1 MFLDINMEDMDGL
14 EAAGK
19 IKAECPKV
27 HIVLVTACVN
37 YAPDGYKVKASRF
50 FLKDDLEQTLPE
62 CVVKQKESIMQTSRD
77 KRLLVSEKNNSR
89 LFSAE
94 SPVYSYIPVEV
105 HDFFYKGMHQVIKRG
120 IIPAF
125 YNGPQACEGGYS
137 GFL

>member
-1 MFLDINMEDMDGL
+1 MTYVFLLN
-14 EAAGK
+14 
-19 IKAECPKV
+19 
-27 HIVLVTACVN
+27 HFVTCCTFLQCLFSFSEKEN
-37 YAPDGYKVKASRF
+37 YLQDSRG
-50 FLKDDLEQTLPE
+50 
-62 CVVKQKESIMQTSRD
+62 

-137 GFL
+137 SFL

>member
-1 MFLDINMEDMDGL
+1 MYNKTNKEITIMTKKYDIEFKKQL
-14 EAAGK
+14 
-19 IKAECPKV
+19 V
-27 HIVLVTACVN
+27 HA
-37 YAPDGYKVKASRF
+37 Y
-50 FLKDDLEQTLPE
+50 
-62 CVVKQKESIMQTSRD
+62 MQGTRD

-137 GFL
+137 SFL

>member
-1 MFLDINMEDMDGL
+1 M
-14 EAAGK
+14 
-19 IKAECPKV
+19 
-27 HIVLVTACVN
+27 LVTACVN